1 MSIDFQGSQRSE
13 ISELALELNHNKLER
28 RVAAIKKVSFKMIL
42 ISFKALRV

>member
-28 RVAAIKKVSFKMIL
+28 RVSAIKKVSHYFDSKIM
-42 ISFKALRV
+42 